1 MTTPEEK
8 TEKQAA
14 ALASLLKKVFE
25 DMKTPAFFDREKM
38 MAMLK
43 WARYVELVGA
53 GFSQAQALIL
63 IRYEQ

>member
-1 MTTPEEK
+1 MTTDEQKQER
-8 TEKQAA
+8 QAA
-14 ALASLLKKVFE
+14 ALAGLLKKVFE
-25 DMKTPAFFDREKM
+25 DMKTPAFQDREKM

-53 GFSQAQALIL
+53 GFTEKQALTL